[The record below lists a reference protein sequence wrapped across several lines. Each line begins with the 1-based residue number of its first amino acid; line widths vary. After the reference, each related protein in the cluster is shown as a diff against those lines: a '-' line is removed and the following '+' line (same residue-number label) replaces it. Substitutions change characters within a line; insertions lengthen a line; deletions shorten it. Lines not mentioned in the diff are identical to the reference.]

1 MYNNPELSHFEYE
14 AIPQVLRLSW
24 HISFL
29 RLFEH
34 NERRYHANCGY
45 KLLQGYENE
54 VHITTSDITNPLAPG
69 PCSPSPAAY
78 SDRQPVA
85 LRLHPPNLVAST
97 TLQA

>member
-14 AIPQVLRLSW
+14 AIPQVLRLSC

-29 RLFEH
+29 RLL
-34 NERRYHANCGY
+34 ERSEGRYYANCGY

-54 VHITTSDITNPLAPG
+54 VHIRTSDITNPLSPG
-69 PCSPSPAAY
+69 PYSLSLAAY
-78 SDRQPVA
+78 SGQQPVA
-85 LRLHPPNLVAST
+85 LPLHPPNLGAST